1 MNTPSIIKFPFWRR
15 VFDNR
20 EATYTCV
27 ALDAA
32 APAEITDR
40 SLVIRGDIAE
50 ALASARR

>member
-15 VFDNR
+15 VFDNP
-20 EATYTCV
+20 EATYTRV

-40 SLVIRGDIAE
+40 SLAIRGDIAE
-50 ALASARR
+50 ALASARE